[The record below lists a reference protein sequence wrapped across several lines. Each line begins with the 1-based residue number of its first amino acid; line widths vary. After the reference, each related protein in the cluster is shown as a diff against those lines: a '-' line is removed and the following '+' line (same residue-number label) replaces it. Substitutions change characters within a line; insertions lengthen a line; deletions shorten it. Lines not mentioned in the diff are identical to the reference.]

1 MLRVEVAKLSFLS
14 PGGLGVSQ
22 GPHENMVG
30 DTPGSKKVG
39 CLTKPTKLDLHSGNR
54 ILLYP

>member
-1 MLRVEVAKLSFLS
+1 MEVAKLSFHS

-30 DTPGSKKVG
+30 DSPRSKKVG
-39 CLTKPTKLDLHSGNR
+39 CPTKPTNLDLHSANR